1 MHNMYVNM
9 TACNPVIQKTG
20 KEPIL
25 AGDSMIKKRAMK
37 NSSRVTRRQVYTK
50 LRH

>member
-1 MHNMYVNM
+1 MHMYVNM
-9 TACNPVIQKTG
+9 TACNSVIQKTG

-25 AGDSMIKKRAMK
+25 AGDSVIKKKLMK